1 MGRGNRIRAAA
12 VGSGLG
18 AGFFVADFIGA
29 LLAIGFLFD
38 PKWETYVLLVIAAI
52 MAVVVGALAA
62 VLLATVWWPRRV
74 SSQLAT
80 WGLVAGGLT
89 VVALGYVA
97 RSGRQHEPAPSPLVA
112 QEPERTPPILWVVV
126 DTLRADTLYGDALD
140 FPLAPETGDF
150 AKDSLVF
157 ADAESTAGWT
167 IPSLAALFTGIHN
180 TTTDASAGFL
190 PGWAPSIASRLSAA
204 GYSTHALVDNVIIE
218 PRNGF
223 AVGFDSFFQR
233 SGYRFV
239 FSLPSFRL
247 LPTPVREAM
256 RGVLRTSYYG
266 SRKLT
271 DRAIE
276 VIEKS
281 EPRSFTFVH
290 YMDPHAPYHAHPE
303 LGEVAKEND
312 ADAVNYYYFRDI
324 LRGDE
329 AKRPTTGQVAWLKH
343 RYDNEIRA
351 LDQDLGRLYR
361 AWLDRHGDRGLVILT
376 ADHGEEFLDHGHLGH
391 GITLNRE
398 MVHVPLIMRFPSD
411 AISKT
416 GIIKVPV
423 SLVDVVRTTADIL
436 GLDLEADPGVPV
448 QGVSWLPWLKGEA
461 TPLTRPLVSGHSRN
475 GRRVQRVRE
484 GEWAYIK
491 NMFYSGRPSFTEL
504 YRLDVDPREQNDLSK
519 TESTRHGE
527 MASKLERLIHAL
539 VDVNQSERTNVAE
552 ANEESLRALGYIE

>member
-281 EPRSFTFVH
+281 EPRSFTFV
-290 YMDPHAPYHAHPE
+290 
-303 LGEVAKEND
+303 LTVI
-312 ADAVNYYYFRDI
+312 FRFW
-324 LRGDE
+324 RS
-329 AKRPTTGQVAWLKH
+329 P
-343 RYDNEIRA
+343 DN
-351 LDQDLGRLYR
+351 
-361 AWLDRHGDRGLVILT
+361 GLSV
-376 ADHGEEFLDHGHLGH
+376 
-391 GITLNRE
+391 
-398 MVHVPLIMRFPSD
+398 
-411 AISKT
+411 
-416 GIIKVPV
+416 IIKVM
-423 SLVDVVRTTADIL
+423 LVVIEIPRFVVAFTSTSVVLDDAGLADTRNTIN
-436 GLDLEADPGVPV
+436 
-448 QGVSWLPWLKGEA
+448 SWLDSEKASQLGRVLDPW
-461 TPLTRPLVSGHSRN
+461 
-475 GRRVQRVRE
+475 
-484 GEWAYIK
+484 
-491 NMFYSGRPSFTEL
+491 
-504 YRLDVDPREQNDLSK
+504 
-519 TESTRHGE
+519 
-527 MASKLERLIHAL
+527 
-539 VDVNQSERTNVAE
+539 
-552 ANEESLRALGYIE
+552 